1 MKKLVV
7 LAPFLVVC
15 LLSVVHSAQ
24 SQEVVQSEK
33 PAPQTAEQAA
43 ADRTEKLRDEL
54 SLSEAQYK
62 KVYKLFLKEAR
73 RMEAGR
79 GSLQQHERPS
89 VGRPPM
95 GGGGGITPLDVS
107 FEGRFGS
114 GEKPKTTH
122 ADKSSDN
129 QPDSQAE
136 IERREAARKKAMK
149 KILSADQY
157 AKWQATENQRRREE
171 FGEMLRRQEQERV
184 KKEAK

>member
-43 ADRTEKLRDEL
+43 ADRTEKLRGEL

-89 VGRPPM
+89 MERPPM
-95 GGGGGITPLDVS
+95 GRGGMTPPDGS

-114 GEKPKTTH
+114 GEKPKTAH
-122 ADKSSDN
+122 ADKPSDN
-129 QPDSQAE
+129 RPDSQAE
-136 IERREAARKKAMK
+136 IEKREAAREKAMK